1 MFDPA
6 LFDPEEERRRRR
18 FLIPGAEEV
27 GEQEVDVDGDAT
39 QGVASNPPNDARAG
53 AYYVGPATRRY
64 AEHLEAMPKQQPP
77 GKLRRILAGLAGASS
92 GYFGGTEAGVT
103 SARDVLNEPYNRAM
117 QRWGVEAGGR
127 KTAAD
132 LERQEQVARTNEL
145 FRQAMLTGE
154 ERRAAAAEAQAEAT
168 ANRPFVIPSGGT
180 AITPTGRIEGYRPP
194 QRSTVI
200 PRYGTMVTAEGNT
213 VEGYRGPTVVPR
225 GGTMVEGGK
234 PTYTAPFNRA
244 PTMEEQRQRF
254 FKLSPEEYA
263 KYMGAGKVNVG
274 MGELGQEAYYNQVQA
289 AREIVTRDTRYAPFF
304 QESAAGKLGKIPL
317 TSWGAEKAQ
326 TARIK
331 TRAEVPQ
338 DRASQQLFS
347 EFLSEIEAR
356 ISGMG
361 RRARTAPPAGG
372 RNPNF
377 QEIGVK

>member
-132 LERQEQVARTNEL
+132 LERQGMTAETAASSQRMRELLAYIRALEAGKSADAAALAARLRTSPGGLYNVEKGAIEPGTAPPARIPPPITPGQMIPDPTRPGEYKQIGTPRPSPYGPEART
-145 FRQAMLTGE
+145 FGE
-154 ERRAAAAEAQAEAT
+154 DMINYRTLRESGLIAQRGAEARTTKGTPGAPPPMAET
-168 ANRPFVIPSGGT
+168 
-180 AITPTGRIEGYRPP
+180 
-194 QRSTVI
+194 
-200 PRYGTMVTAEGNT
+200 
-213 VEGYRGPTVVPR
+213 
-225 GGTMVEGGK
+225 
-234 PTYTAPFNRA
+234 
-244 PTMEEQRQRF
+244 
-254 FKLSPEEYA
+254 
-263 KYMGAGKVNVG
+263 
-274 MGELGQEAYYNQVQA
+274 GQEAYANQVQA
-289 AREIVTRDTRYAPFF
+289 AREIVTRDARYAPFF
-304 QESAAGKLGKIPL
+304 LESAAAAPGTLGF
-317 TSWGAEKAQ
+317 GAKPAQ
-326 TARIK
+326 TARIL
-331 TRAEVPQ
+331 TQGEVPQ
-338 DRASQQLFS
+338 DRASQQLFR
-347 EFLSEIEAR
+347 EFLSKIEAR

-361 RRARTAPPAGG
+361 RRARTAPPVRG
-372 RNPNF
+372 RNPNV
-377 QEIGVK
+377 QEIGVR